1 MENEKEQLAAPLRE
15 SRGQSNTN
23 DLKENPAPVSEDA
36 GAESAGS
43 VGIEAPAQIEKLKE
57 ETASLYDRLLRKQA
71 ELDNFRK
78 RTQRERGEFREI
90 ANEGLIRELLPV
102 LDGFERALKQR
113 DPAVPESFYKGMDLI
128 HRQLNDVLARAGLE
142 VMETAG
148 QLFDPHYHQAVETV
162 QDPGRRD
169 QEIVEEL
176 QRGYTFNRRLLRPAV
191 VRVAVNPKGA
201 LPSPED
207 DIEG

>member
-1 MENEKEQLAAPLRE
+1 MEKEKEQLATPLRE
-15 SRGQSNTN
+15 SRGQSDTN
-23 DLKENPAPVSEDA
+23 DLRENAAPASGDA

-43 VGIEAPAQIEKLKE
+43 IGVETPAKIEKLKE
-57 ETASLYDRLLRKQA
+57 EVSSLYDRLLRKQA

-78 RTQRERGEFREI
+78 RTQRERGEFRQI

-113 DPAVPESFYKGMDLI
+113 DPAVPESFYKGMELL

-142 VMETAG
+142 AMETAG
-148 QLFDPHYHQAVETV
+148 QLFDPHFHQAVETV
-162 QDPGRRD
+162 EDPGRRD

-176 QRGYTFNRRLLRPAV
+176 QRGYTFNSRLLRPAI

-201 LPSPED
+201 LPSAED